1 MSEENNIKDDAKK
14 AANVAGDGLNKVK
27 ETVTK
32 VLDADHDGDV
42 DLDDLKILADKAV
55 KMGKGIFGSLTGDDE
70 NK

>member
-42 DLDDLKILADKAV
+42 DLDDLKILANKAV